1 MRISI
6 MKFFLLSVTFVLTM
20 LLFPQTV
27 SADEQDS
34 FGYIVKLYWLGN
46 PVENDMDLIL
56 RNPKDAESANTY
68 APLDCYYGQQN
79 PDWGIPNYELDNPMW
94 ATFTFG
100 ETNVEQVIAREL
112 LDIGTF
118 SIIAR
123 AHTGSA
129 KCWLEIYRWKFNDIE
144 YIDEKLLTADTS
156 SFEARYLQQSTYS
169 DMNIRPLKFKQNK
182 SSGKY
187 LLRVTQNNLPSE
199 LPTNELVRVYL
210 NEEAVFTDDGT
221 HWKQSANG
229 KKYTINKP
237 WSMKVYL
244 NSRSEIYVRSFANN
258 IYKSAQVNCNIL
270 IGEYLGTNSFRT
282 NKRCKY
288 KYKEHKELKGK

>member
-1 MRISI
+1 

-56 RNPKDAESANTY
+56 RNPKDAKSANTY

-129 KCWLEIYRWKFNDIE
+129 KCWLEIYRWKFNNIE

>member
-1 MRISI
+1 MRTNI
-6 MKFFLLSVTFVLTM
+6 MKFFILSISFAFIM
-20 LLFPQTV
+20 MLFPNEV
-27 SADEQDS
+27 FAAEDS
-34 FGYIVKLYWLGN
+34 NFGYVIRLYWLGD

-68 APLDCYYGQQN
+68 APLDCFYGQQN
-79 PDWGIPNYELDNPMW
+79 PDWGIPKYDLDDPIW
-94 ATFTFG
+94 SSVSYG
-100 ETNVEQVIAREL
+100 ETNVEQIFSREL

-118 SIIAR
+118 TIISR

-129 KCWLEIYRWKFNDIE
+129 RCWIEIEKWKFESIE
-144 YIDEKLLTADTS
+144 YIDEKLLTADTTS
-156 SFEARYLQQSTYS
+156 DEARYLQQSTYR

-182 SSGKY
+182 NTGKY

-210 NEEAVFTDDGT
+210 NEEAVFTDDGS
-221 HWKQSANG
+221 HWKQSASG

-237 WSMKVYL
+237 WSMKVLL
-244 NSRSEIYVRSFANN
+244 NSKSEIYVRSFAEN
-258 IYKSAQVNCNIL
+258 IYKSAQVNCNIF

-282 NKRCKY
+282 NKKCKY